1 MFAPRVGLAYQL
13 GNKTVIRA
21 GYGRSFDIGV
31 FGSIFGHTVTQNLPV
46 LTNQQINSATTTS
59 SAFTLDVG
67 PTTPVPVAVP
77 ANGLLPN
84 PGAAVNSRARP
95 NPLRFP
101 EIDAWNLA
109 LQRALTPGITFT
121 MAYVGN
127 KGTYTLGDSSG
138 NTTNPNEAAI
148 TLPASLSTT
157 GQTLHWDPSV
167 PAGTISPSGGT
178 GTNNFLRQ
186 LLRFVAG
193 RMQRRQLRY
202 TRGYNPWAVRL
213 D

>member
-1 MFAPRVGLAYQL
+1 M
-13 GNKTVIRA
+13 
-21 GYGRSFDIGV
+21 
-31 FGSIFGHTVTQNLPV
+31 
-46 LTNQQINSATTTS
+46 
-59 SAFTLDVG
+59 
-67 PTTPVPVAVP
+67 
-77 ANGLLPN
+77 
-84 PGAAVNSRARP
+84 NSRARP

-167 PAGTISPSGGT
+167 PAGTISPERRYRQQITISGST
-178 GTNNFLRQ
+178 T
-186 LLRFVAG
+186 V
-193 RMQRRQLRY
+193 RRWPHAE
-202 TRGYNPWAVRL
+202 TPTT
-213 D
+213 